1 MFDLKLCVSLMLMET
16 RERKEGKK
24 EEIICHM
31 KFVSVAVF
39 PNVPPAPGMP
49 CQGEDSEFSSSKQN
63 SLTLHYLHTI
73 FTIQRFSTL

>member
-1 MFDLKLCVSLMLMET
+1 MFDLKLCVILMLMEM
-16 RERKEGKK
+16 RERKQEK
-24 EEIICHM
+24 IYYM
-31 KFVSVAVF
+31 KFVSVTVF